1 MRVKNPLR
9 LCGELSL
16 RNVLGRG
23 SAALGLIVLA
33 FPGGEDGSRPE
44 RKKFLGQIF
53 YCPAYCIGNDMIAV
67 GGKDK
72 GKGMKDKTVIVI
84 RDRVR
89 KARFENSQ
97 NVKMAAI
104 SLRRRI
110 GTSGLIWVFGKL
122 ASIWLRLRVG
132 TSSAR
137 RQAAMDYRRYL
148 GPCPIFRS
156 PTMRPFHWGQGLLL
170 RRSAIYR
177 PEAV

>member
-72 GKGMKDKTVIVI
+72 GERMKDKTVIVI

-89 KARFENSQ
+89 KRT
-97 NVKMAAI
+97 VDGI
-104 SLRRRI
+104 SHY
-110 GTSGLIWVFGKL
+110 TSTYHEHAHHGH
-122 ASIWLRLRVG
+122 
-132 TSSAR
+132 
-137 RQAAMDYRRYL
+137 
-148 GPCPIFRS
+148 C
-156 PTMRPFHWGQGLLL
+156 
-170 RRSAIYR
+170 
-177 PEAV
+177 E

>member
-72 GKGMKDKTVIVI
+72 GEGMKDKTVIVI

-97 NVKMAAI
+97 NVKITAI

-110 GTSGLIWVFGKL
+110 GTSGLIWGLWKACVYL
-122 ASIWLRLRVG
+122 AAIASWDIFSATPSGNGLSPVLRAVPNLSISHDETFSLGAGASFAAVCNL
-132 TSSAR
+132 SA
-137 RQAAMDYRRYL
+137 
-148 GPCPIFRS
+148 
-156 PTMRPFHWGQGLLL
+156 
-170 RRSAIYR
+170 
-177 PEAV
+177 

>member
-53 YCPAYCIGNDMIAV
+53 YCPAYCIGNDTFIGLIAV

-72 GKGMKDKTVIVI
+72 GEGMKDKTVIVI

-89 KARFENSQ
+89 KCTF
-97 NVKMAAI
+97 
-104 SLRRRI
+104 
-110 GTSGLIWVFGKL
+110 
-122 ASIWLRLRVG
+122 
-132 TSSAR
+132 
-137 RQAAMDYRRYL
+137 
-148 GPCPIFRS
+148 
-156 PTMRPFHWGQGLLL
+156 
-170 RRSAIYR
+170 
-177 PEAV
+177 